1 MGVAEEESK
10 NHNTVKCK
18 RAPVTKVTRVCNRS
32 CDLARRME
40 REGSALGREK
50 AWAKADFGEVRQ
62 SD

>member
-32 CDLARRME
+32 CDLARRE
-40 REGSALGREK
+40 EGALGREK
-50 AWAKADFGEVRQ
+50 AWVKVDFGKVRQ